1 MFREAHSAGIG
12 VIVRDWRGKFVGAL
26 SSPMSLTH
34 SVAELEALA
43 CRKAVEFAAKI
54 GVKRVIFEGDSAM
67 VINALNQNNAG
78 LSSYGVVIGH
88 PQSSFGV
95 RVVCICPYQLSL

>member
-54 GVKRVIFEGDSAM
+54 GVQRVIFEGDSTM
-67 VINALNQNNAG
+67 VINALNQSNAG
-78 LSSYGVVIGH
+78 LSSYGIVIGH

-95 RVVCICPYQLSL
+95 RVVCICPY